1 MENKSLYHHGIL
13 GMKWGVR
20 RTPEQLGHRTT
31 KARETKSVSNPDK
44 DKKREIKIASKNRRL
59 LSEQELRSRIER
71 LKMEKQLKELTRE
84 EVSPGKAFVADI
96 LSNSGKKVAGAL
108 VTGALLY
115 GVKSAMT
122 KDFDIKEAAGYM
134 TPKPKN
140 K

>member
-31 KARETKSVSNPDK
+31 KAREKKHVSNSDR
-44 DKKREIKIASKNRRL
+44 DKKREIKTASKNRRL

-96 LSNSGKKVAGAL
+96 LSSSGKKVAGAL